1 MPEKIL
7 FYSNRT
13 FGS

>member
-7 FYSNRT
+7 FV
-13 FGS
+13 GSLWR